1 MTIRMLVWC
10 IWLSVCVSGSESSPF
25 SCRWFGFAGWHWQ
38 PIMVHRV
45 RVSRT
50 LPSGR
55 EVLRAVA
62 QWVAQGHTCGHRLA
76 DAACCRQSGARGAQ
90 RRCSMFLTCEL
101 SWFVVTN
108 PHVRVRRS
116 SAANWGGMVMQEGRG
131 VLASGVLAAGYCCHC
146 RVGWE
151 GMKGPGLFMWCTCC
165 GEDIV
170 LVIWGAGVWEE
181 TFRMSDLIWCSPEE
195 WQVTETAL
203 SGTWSFISRCLLD
216 AAVIWSIGCWVYIY
230 IYIYAFS
237 RRFYPKRLTL
247 HSSYSFYI
255 LSALA
260 FPGNRTHDLGVASA
274 MLYQLSYRKA
284 S

>member
-1 MTIRMLVWC
+1 MVVGLCQSVW
-10 IWLSVCVSGSESSPF
+10 SSPF

-45 RVSRT
+45 CQRTPPLAVRYYELWRSEWLRDIRADTVLQMQHVVDRV
-50 LPSGR
+50 
-55 EVLRAVA
+55 E
-62 QWVAQGHTCGHRLA
+62 LA
-76 DAACCRQSGARGAQ
+76 ELGGCVI
-90 RRCSMFLTCEL
+90 MVLTCEL

-165 GEDIV
+165 GEGIV

-203 SGTWSFISRCLLD
+203 SGTWGVSSAGVCWTLLWFGVLGVELVFNSV
-216 AAVIWSIGCWVYIY
+216 AGFSGGVSCPSEVRVFTVLWEQGEAVLFFCGWFVQ
-230 IYIYAFS
+230 
-237 RRFYPKRLTL
+237 LVT
-247 HSSYSFYI
+247 
-255 LSALA
+255 A
-260 FPGNRTHDLGVASA
+260 FPFDS
-274 MLYQLSYRKA
+274 
-284 S
+284 

>member
-1 MTIRMLVWC
+1 MVVGLCQWV
-10 IWLSVCVSGSESSPF
+10 GSSPF

-45 RVSRT
+45 RVSAYS
-50 LPSGR
+50 PSGR

-76 DAACCRQSGARGAQ
+76 DAACSRQSGACGA
-90 RRCSMFLTCEL
+90 RRMCSGPYRKWNVQMGLTCEL
-101 SWFVVTN
+101 SRFVVTN

-165 GEDIV
+165 GEGIV

-216 AAVIWSIGCWVYIY
+216 AAVIWSIGCWV
-230 IYIYAFS
+230 S
-237 RRFYPKRLTL
+237 
-247 HSSYSFYI
+247 
-255 LSALA
+255 
-260 FPGNRTHDLGVASA
+260 V
-274 MLYQLSYRKA
+274 
-284 S
+284 

>member
-1 MTIRMLVWC
+1 MVVGLCQWV
-10 IWLSVCVSGSESSPF
+10 GSSPF

-45 RVSRT
+45 RVSMYS
-50 LPSGR
+50 PSGR
-55 EVLRAVA
+55 EELRAVA

-76 DAACCRQSGARGAQ
+76 DAACSRQSGACGA
-90 RRCSMFLTCEL
+90 RRMCYHGFDMWAVMVRCDESACEGEEIVSREL
-101 SWFVVTN
+101 RWY
-108 PHVRVRRS
+108 
-116 SAANWGGMVMQEGRG
+116 WMQEGRG

-151 GMKGPGLFMWCTCC
+151 GMKGPGLFMWCTCY
-165 GEDIV
+165 GEGIV

-216 AAVIWSIGCWVYIY
+216 AAVIWSIGCWV
-230 IYIYAFS
+230 S
-237 RRFYPKRLTL
+237 
-247 HSSYSFYI
+247 
-255 LSALA
+255 
-260 FPGNRTHDLGVASA
+260 V
-274 MLYQLSYRKA
+274 
-284 S
+284 